1 MSHAAGFHLLHR
13 SLAFFLCLE
22 RRYAIRSERLKSNFR
37 RSSLPLP
44 PVPLLL
50 FLFLPLSS
58 LLRTVVSY
66 CSCRDHCERK
76 HHKNGKHKESFCL
89 PPPPPRPAPAVT
101 LPGKRDRRRSCAARW
116 VADSALARPP
126 RLRLLLSSAPFLA
139 GIATGI
145 RIDSCC
151 HRSRGGTRSSPAYR
165 IPGTRLPGREP
176 GKASRRG
183 FIQPSTKKD
192 SQQRDMVD
200 QRRRMSLVC

>member
-1 MSHAAGFHLLHR
+1 MWSSSSGGGKWFRSKTPLVDTIVVVVVITDTSTSYLKNLLSKTLSYHR
-13 SLAFFLCLE
+13 GRNRTK
-22 RRYAIRSERLKSNFR
+22 RRTTEAREIQKEESERLKSNFR

-50 FLFLPLSS
+50 FLFRPLSS

-126 RLRLLLSSAPFLA
+126 RLRLLLSSALRA
-139 GIATGI
+139 L
-145 RIDSCC
+145 
-151 HRSRGGTRSSPAYR
+151 SRG
-165 IPGTRLPGREP
+165 
-176 GKASRRG
+176 
-183 FIQPSTKKD
+183 D
-192 SQQRDMVD
+192 RDWNPD
-200 QRRRMSLVC
+200 